1 MLGCNMSI
9 SEKYEVDNND
19 INSIIELTSLINVEK
34 DPLQAQQEAFT
45 NLPRYEVSVINRK
58 SHKDLGETEYAR
70 FTQELVNFSDGAVR
84 LLTRAEP
91 KASYFA
97 KNISP
102 YPISSG
108 DALFTG
114 PDGLNKEYI
123 DEYAKLGF
131 NVIWLHHQGRHT
143 NKPDSIRNIKNLL
156 NFLTTKSVGKSAHHD
171 HALLDDLENRQSVDF
186 DTFVLIRDGF
196 SRSAMSGEAFIA
208 EAPNYKRSVVHSDL
222 SAKCFALNTDINGL
236 FYLAKKQ
243 GPDELKGFLKVVK
256 HVISREIHGEN
267 GITKNYA
274 GTLDLHPL
282 NLIHEIAW
290 IPTLVNGDN
299 GIYSRAIPLHTSG
312 VRGFLNKDRMSQYK
326 EHEIIHE
333 VNPNLVLIVEDGAHV
348 DGAIVENK
356 IKRFRFV
363 MEYMKNHDMSITG
376 LKPKDYIP
384 EYYLKN

>member
-1 MLGCNMSI
+1 MSTI
-9 SEKYEVDNND
+9 EKHEILDNINNSVYELS
-19 INSIIELTSLINVEK
+19 SIAVTEK
-34 DPLQAQQEAFT
+34 DPLKAQQEAFN
-45 NLPRYEVSVINRK
+45 NLPRYDVNVVSRQT
-58 SHKDLGETEYAR
+58 HKNLGETNYAK
-70 FTQELVNFSDGAVR
+70 FTQELVNFSDGAIR

-91 KASYFA
+91 KISYFGN
-97 KNISP
+97 NISP

-123 DEYAKLGF
+123 DEYAKLGY

-143 NKPDSIRNIKNLL
+143 NKPDSISNIKNLL

-171 HALLDDLENRQSVDF
+171 HALLDDLEYSQSVNF

-208 EAPNYKRSVVHSDL
+208 EAPNYQRSVVHSDL

-236 FYLAKKQ
+236 MYLAKKQ
-243 GPDELKGFLKVVK
+243 GPDELKGFLKVVR
-256 HVISREIHGEN
+256 HVLNREIHGEN

-282 NLIHEIAW
+282 NLIHELAW

-312 VRGFLNKDRMSQYK
+312 IRGFLNKDRMSQYK

-356 IKRFRFV
+356 IKRFSLV
-363 MEYMKNHDMSITG
+363 MDYMRSHDMSITG
-376 LKPKDYIP
+376 LRPIDYIP
-384 EYYLKN
+384 EYYIKN